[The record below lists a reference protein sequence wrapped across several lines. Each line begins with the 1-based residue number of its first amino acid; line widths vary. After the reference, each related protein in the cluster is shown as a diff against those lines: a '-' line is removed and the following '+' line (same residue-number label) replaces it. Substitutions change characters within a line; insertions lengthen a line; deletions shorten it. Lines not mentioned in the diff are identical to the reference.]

1 METKQRSDEP
11 TAIVL
16 LSGGLDSA
24 VAAYLARKESRLTL
38 ALTVDYGQ
46 KAARHELAAAYRI
59 SRDLGVPHRTVFLPF
74 LREAARGALV
84 DPGQDVPR
92 PEAADLDDVAGRARE
107 TARAVWV
114 PNRNGAFI
122 AMAAT
127 YAESQ
132 GAAEVVVGFNR
143 EEGATFADNTPEFL
157 EATNAALA
165 CSTSNHVRV
174 VSPTLRFD
182 KVDIVRAAMRDN
194 VPIELCWS
202 CYLGENEPCGT
213 CESCR
218 RFERAV
224 RAAGATEWL
233 AERRRRETP

>member
-1 METKQRSDEP
+1 MQTS
-11 TAIVL
+11 VLL

-24 VAAYLARKESRLTL
+24 VAAYLSRKDASPIL

-46 KAARHELAAAYRI
+46 KAAARELAAAYRI
-59 SRDLGVPHRTVFLPF
+59 AGAMGVPHRTVFLPF

-84 DPGQDVPR
+84 DRATDVPR
-92 PEAADLDDVAGRARE
+92 PSPADLDDTAGRARE
-107 TARAVWV
+107 SARAVWV

-127 YAESQ
+127 WAESL
-132 GAAEVVVGFNR
+132 GAGFVVVGFNR
-143 EEGATFADNTPEFL
+143 EEGATFRDNTPDFL
-157 EATNAALA
+157 DATNAALSY
-165 CSTSNHVRV
+165 STANQVRV
-174 VSPTLRFD
+174 VSPTVGFD
-182 KVDIVRAAMRDN
+182 KVEIVRAAMRDN

-202 CYLGENEPCGT
+202 CYLGEKEPCGT

-224 RAAGATEWL
+224 TSAGAREWL
-233 AERRRRETP
+233 ASRRSG

>member
-1 METKQRSDEP
+1 MES
-11 TAIVL
+11 AILL
-16 LSGGLDSA
+16 LSGGLDST
-24 VAAYLARKESRLTL
+24 VASYLARKDARPVV

-46 KAARHELAAAYRI
+46 KAARQELAAAYRI
-59 SRDLGVPHRTVFLPF
+59 ARALDVPYRTVFLPF

-84 DPGQDVPR
+84 DRAQDVPR
-92 PEAADLDDVAGRARE
+92 PAAADLDDVEGRARE
-107 TARAVWV
+107 SARAVWV

-132 GAAEVVVGFNR
+132 GAGQVVVGFNR

-157 EATNAALA
+157 EATNRALA

-174 VSPTLRFD
+174 VSPTIGFD
-182 KVDIVRAAMRDN
+182 KVQIVQAAVRDN

-233 AERRRRETP
+233 AGRRRRETP

>member
-1 METKQRSDEP
+1 MET
-11 TAIVL
+11 AILL
-16 LSGGLDSA
+16 LSGGLDST
-24 VAAYLARKESRLTL
+24 VAAYLARKVATPVV

-46 KAARHELAAAYRI
+46 KAARQELAAAYRI
-59 SRDLGVPHRTVFLPF
+59 ARSLDIPYRTIFLPF
-74 LREAARGALV
+74 LREAAKGALV
-84 DPGQDVPR
+84 DRSQDVPR
-92 PEAADLDDVAGRARE
+92 PLAADLDDVGGRARE
-107 TARAVWV
+107 SARAVWV

-132 GAAEVVVGFNR
+132 GAGQVVVGFNR

-157 EATNAALA
+157 DATNQALA
-165 CSTSNHVRV
+165 FSTSNHVRV

-182 KVDIVRAAMRDN
+182 KVEIVQAAMRDN

-202 CYLGENEPCGT
+202 CYLGEKEPCGT

-224 RAAGATEWL
+224 RAAGAADWL
-233 AERRRRETP
+233 AQRRRRETP